1 MPRILP
7 STEPTGT
14 PPASPFGAAP
24 DESLVHFDAILR
36 PHRSL
41 SPAGFTLLMS
51 AVASVGFGA
60 GIAFLMMGAWPVFG
74 FCGLEVV
81 LIYVCFRLN
90 YRSGRIFE
98 RVRLTDRALTV
109 ERHNVRGAPLGWTFQ
124 PYWLRVVI
132 DDPPEHDSPLTLR
145 SHGRSL
151 VIGSFLTP
159 EERLDFAQALRSAL
173 ARQRTAPPA

>member
-1 MPRILP
+1 MQNDSWPEDSPPPVDNP
-7 STEPTGT
+7 S
-14 PPASPFGAAP
+14 PAQ
-24 DESLVHFDAILR
+24 FDAVLR

-41 SPAGFTLLMS
+41 SPAGFAVLMS
-51 AVASVGFGA
+51 AVATVGFGA
-60 GIAFLMMGAWPVFG
+60 GIAFLAMGAWPVFG

-90 YRSGRIFE
+90 YRSGRMFE
-98 RVRLTDRALTV
+98 RVRLTDGALTV
-109 ERHNVRGAPLGWTFQ
+109 ERHNPRGEPLGWSFQ
-124 PYWLRVVI
+124 PYWLRVTM

-159 EERLDFAQALRSAL
+159 EERLDFARALNRAL
-173 ARQRTAPPA
+173 ARQRMAPSA